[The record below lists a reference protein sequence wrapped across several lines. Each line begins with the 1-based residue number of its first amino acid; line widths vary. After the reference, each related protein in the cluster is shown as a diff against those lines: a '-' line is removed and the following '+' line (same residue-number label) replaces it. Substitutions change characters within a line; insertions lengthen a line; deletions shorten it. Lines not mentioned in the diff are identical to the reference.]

1 MNEKLSLLSGIL
13 GKHYQSSGEYLF
25 RCPYCKHHK
34 HKFSVNIH
42 KNVYKCWICDT
53 RGSNLFR
60 VFRRFGSFSEQEKWK
75 ELTGQKQDLNEFDQL
90 FREETEEHLA
100 EQILELPESF
110 VSLTHPHSSR
120 SHQRATKYLTERLI
134 DKMDILRWK
143 IGYCSTGPF
152 ANRIIIPSFNS
163 EGDLNYFIARTFADD
178 YQRYKNPSVSRDI
191 VFNEL
196 YVDFSEEITL
206 VEGVFDALKATNAV
220 PILGSTIRETSKIF
234 KKIVAHDTPVLMALD
249 PDAKRKAS
257 AIKRLFL
264 KYGIEVREIQYKD
277 ERDMGDMSKQ
287 EVRELSQE
295 APFVKSYD
303 NLIDAISGV

>member
-25 RCPYCKHHK
+25 SCPYCKHHK